1 MRFNSITRC
10 YFLISIYGFIVRS
23 GSSRYRWMA
32 SDVIPAYRDETINC
46 LVCRRAGVALDE
58 VGRETKKDKVP
69 VYLMVVNREN
79 WYWYSSVYGEYS
91 LALVLGYQWWGT
103 MQVLALG
110 CLTPSLQSL
119 RLAYI
124 RVSRTHHH
132 RDSELY
138 THNAI

>member
-1 MRFNSITRC
+1 MRFNYITRC

-32 SDVIPAYRDETINC
+32 SDAIPAYRDETINC
-46 LVCRRAGVALDE
+46 LVRRRAGVALDE
-58 VGRETKKDKVP
+58 AGRETKKDKVP

-91 LALVLGYQWWGT
+91 LESVLGYQWWGT

-110 CLTPSLQSL
+110 SLTPSLQSL

-124 RVSRTHHH
+124 YVFLYVPYAPPPRFRVVHS
-132 RDSELY
+132 
-138 THNAI
+138 